1 MFKFEGKKI
10 SIESDL
16 TVGEGDDAITY
27 PAASLQNED
36 VRDSIGIVYEA
47 DPVRPDDRL
56 FLVTENPDGSY
67 STEPR
72 PKDQTTAPVWG
83 QIKDKRDSVKAGGI
97 LVEGKWFHTDDAS
110 RIQHM
115 ALTMMG
121 VGIPANL
128 QWKTMDGT
136 FIIMSQALAG
146 KIFQAA
152 ASMDMQALSAAETHR
167 AALLAAA
174 NAFEYDFSAG
184 WPQTYAEFV
193 AAQE

>member
-1 MFKFEGKKI
+1 MFIKDGQPF
-10 SIESDL
+10 
-16 TVGEGDDAITY
+16 A
-27 PAASLQNED
+27 LQNGMIIDD
-36 VRDSIGIVYEA
+36 VQIVLPLSDERMAELGITEVA
-47 DPVRPDDRL
+47 DGPRPDDRFYDVGPQRL
-56 FLVTENPDGSY
+56 DGTY
-67 STEPR
+67 PAT
-72 PKDQTTAPVWG
+72 PKDRSIPNETVWSYV
-83 QIKDKRDSVKAGGI
+83 KTKRDSVKSGGV

-128 QWKTMDGT
+128 QWKTMDGS
-136 FIIMSQALAG
+136 FIVMSQALAG
-146 KIFQAA
+146 KIFQAVA
-152 ASMDMQALSAAETHR
+152 ALDMQAFAAAETHR

-174 NAFEYDFSAG
+174 NPFEYDFSAG